1 MWTVH
6 RVLSAKT
13 LCLSACSTAD
23 VAVPQYLLVRLCLN
37 LTCTTLRRYN
47 VQTDEVVG
55 AMATEK
61 TGSGVH
67 IVKSKGDTKGS
78 SAAVTVKI
86 ERTPVP
92 PELQSAADAQGKE
105 L

>member
-1 MWTVH
+1 MH
-6 RVLSAKT
+6 PALSAKT
-13 LCLSACSTAD
+13 SFSSAISSASHVS
-23 VAVPQYLLVRLCLN
+23 VA
-37 LTCTTLRRYN
+37 TTLSHSQVILNSSCCFTRRYN

-78 SAAVTVKI
+78 SAAVTIKI

-92 PELQSAADAQGKE
+92 PELQSATDVQGKE

>member
-1 MWTVH
+1 M
-6 RVLSAKT
+6 
-13 LCLSACSTAD
+13 
-23 VAVPQYLLVRLCLN
+23 
-37 LTCTTLRRYN
+37 
-47 VQTDEVVG
+47 QTDEVVG

-61 TGSGVH
+61 TDNGVH
-67 IVKSKGDTKGS
+67 VVKSKGDTKGS

-92 PELQSAADAQGKE
+92 PELQSATDGQGKE

>member
-1 MWTVH
+1 M
-6 RVLSAKT
+6 
-13 LCLSACSTAD
+13 
-23 VAVPQYLLVRLCLN
+23 
-37 LTCTTLRRYN
+37 
-47 VQTDEVVG
+47 QTDEVVG

-61 TGSGVH
+61 TSSGIH

-78 SAAVTVKI
+78 SAAVTIKI

-92 PELQSAADAQGKE
+92 PELQSATDVQGKE

>member
-1 MWTVH
+1 MH

-13 LCLSACSTAD
+13 WCSSARLTAN
-23 VAVPQYLLVRLCLN
+23 VAVPQYLCVRLCLN
-37 LTCTTLRRYN
+37 LIFTAPRRYN

-92 PELQSAADAQGKE
+92 PELQSATDAQGKE

>member
-1 MWTVH
+1 MPINA
-6 RVLSAKT
+6 R
-13 LCLSACSTAD
+13 
-23 VAVPQYLLVRLCLN
+23 
-37 LTCTTLRRYN
+37 RRYN
-47 VQTDEVVG
+47 VKTDEIVG

-67 IVKSKGDTKGS
+67 IVRSKGDTKGS
-78 SAAVTVKI
+78 SAAVTIKI

-92 PELQSAADAQGKE
+92 PEVLTARDDQKKE

>member
-1 MWTVH
+1 VSINA
-6 RVLSAKT
+6 R
-13 LCLSACSTAD
+13 
-23 VAVPQYLLVRLCLN
+23 
-37 LTCTTLRRYN
+37 RRYN
-47 VQTDEVVG
+47 VKTDEIVG

-67 IVKSKGDTKGS
+67 IVRSKGDTKGS
-78 SAAVTVKI
+78 SAAVTIKI

-92 PELQSAADAQGKE
+92 PEVLTATDDQKKE

>member
-1 MWTVH
+1 M
-6 RVLSAKT
+6 
-13 LCLSACSTAD
+13 LCNVSLAP
-23 VAVPQYLLVRLCLN
+23 VAANIGIIFLR
-37 LTCTTLRRYN
+37 RRYN

-61 TGSGVH
+61 TANGVH
-67 IVKSKGDTKGS
+67 VVKSKGDTKGS
-78 SAAVTVKI
+78 SAAVTIKV

-92 PELQSAADAQGKE
+92 PELQSALDSQQKE

>member
-1 MWTVH
+1 M
-6 RVLSAKT
+6 
-13 LCLSACSTAD
+13 
-23 VAVPQYLLVRLCLN
+23 
-37 LTCTTLRRYN
+37 
-47 VQTDEVVG
+47 QTDEVVG

-92 PELQSAADAQGKE
+92 PELQLATGAQGKE